1 MTQRPELTL
10 VATLYDK
17 NASDVPAMLRKAAES
32 IEAET
37 DENDR
42 TRAMVGVQLSHGE
55 VISIYGWG
63 SIDRFTAIGVLQ
75 AAITKLTDGVE
86 ENEI

>member
-1 MTQRPELTL
+1 MNHRPELSL

-17 NASDVPAMLRKAAES
+17 NASDVPAMLRKSADS

-37 DENDR
+37 DEDDR

-63 SIDRFTAIGVLQ
+63 ALDRFTAIGVLQ
-75 AAITKLTDGVE
+75 SAITKLTDGVQ

>member
-1 MTQRPELTL
+1 VNTRPELSL

-17 NASDVPAMLRKAAES
+17 NASDVPAMLRKSADS

-37 DENDR
+37 DD
-42 TRAMVGVQLSHGE
+42 
-55 VISIYGWG
+55 
-63 SIDRFTAIGVLQ
+63 
-75 AAITKLTDGVE
+75 VE

>member
-1 MTQRPELTL
+1 MSHLAVVETIYEH
-10 VATLYDK
+10 
-17 NASDVPAMLRKAAES
+17 NASEVPAMLRQSADS

-42 TRAMVGVQLSHGE
+42 TRAMVGVQLTHGG
-55 VISIYGWG
+55 VIAIYGWG
-63 SIDRFTAIGVLQ
+63 ALDRFTAIGVLQ
-75 AAITKLTDGVE
+75 AAITKLTDQVE

>member
-1 MTQRPELTL
+1 MTRLAL
-10 VATLYDK
+10 VETIYDK
-17 NASDVPAMLRKAAES
+17 NASDVPAMLRQSADS

-37 DENDR
+37 DDNDR
-42 TRAMVGVQLSHGE
+42 TRAMMGVQLTHGG
-55 VISIYGWG
+55 VIAIYGWG
-63 SIDRFTAIGVLQ
+63 AVDRFTAIGVLQ